1 MISGCA
7 VRSTLFNPHKTKVL
21 NTLIATRRFFV
32 LGMGLFALFLAHAFA
47 LTLLAP
53 RKKKVS
59 VEDQRIRIH
68 HADVLFHDAATT
80 GDGQVLKGNVLMTH
94 AGMRLTCDSA
104 VFYEASN
111 SFLAYGKVHFTQGDT
126 LSLTGDSLYY
136 DGSSQ
141 FARVFHNV
149 VMRHR
154 KLRLKT
160 ELLNYD
166 RLSGRGFYDVGG
178 EIIDGTNVLTSQ
190 KGDYFTGTREALF
203 SDDVLLRTAKRDS
216 LRTDSLHYN
225 TRTKWAH
232 ATGPTNLLS
241 GGSRIFTTDGYYN
254 TQTEKARLGKRPQ
267 LFNKGRK
274 LTGDSI
280 SYDKKRGFSQAFRN
294 IVFTDS
300 TDVNNKN
307 ILMGDY
313 GWYKEKVGEA
323 LATQRALAK
332 NFSRNADTLYVHAD
346 TLRLYSYD
354 LRTDSAYRVLHG
366 YFHVRAY
373 RTDVQAV
380 CDSLVFNSKQHR
392 LTLYRDPIAWSG
404 DRQILGEEINV
415 YTNDSTIDSVYV
427 ERQSLIVQQLP
438 DTLHFNQVSG
448 NLLKAYFAKGELYQA
463 RVDGNAMVIN
473 YPMEKDSTFL
483 YQNYCEAAKMRIDV
497 ADRKMQR
504 YWAGPS
510 PTAKTYPIDTAPA
523 EHTKF
528 SNFAWFS
535 RIRPQGPNDLFEW
548 RGKSDE
554 KKLKILPRR
563 AAPMQTLSKDK
574 ATGAA
579 GWEKKIDVPLEKAS
593 SSDPGATAAPT
604 SGSPTTNAH

>member
-1 MISGCA
+1 
-7 VRSTLFNPHKTKVL
+7 
-21 NTLIATRRFFV
+21 
-32 LGMGLFALFLAHAFA
+32 MGFFALFLAHAFA

-80 GDGQVLKGNVLMTH
+80 RDGQVLKGNVLMTH

-166 RLSGRGFYDVGG
+166 RISGRGFYDVGG
-178 EIIDGTNVLTSQ
+178 EIIDGTNILTSQ
-190 KGDYFTGTREALF
+190 KGDYFTGTRQALF
-203 SDDVLLRTAKRDS
+203 SDDVLLRTAKRDT

-313 GWYKEKVGEA
+313 GWYREKVGEA

-346 TLRLYSYD
+346 TLRLFSYN

-392 LTLYRDPIAWSG
+392 LTLYRDPIAWRD

-497 ADRKMQR
+497 VDRKMQR

-535 RIRPQGPNDLFEW
+535 RIRPQGSNDLFEW

-554 KKLKILPRR
+554 TKLKILPRR
-563 AAPMQTLSKDK
+563 AAPMQTLAKDK

-579 GWEKKIDVPLEKAS
+579 GWEKKIGVPLERAF
-593 SSDPGATAAPT
+593 SSDPGADAAPT